1 MSRKPGKLGEY
12 KTKIRAIGVLGNRKG
27 YTDEHRGYWG
37 NRHGRGAHC
46 GRGSCARHQVDAY
59 SRSGNAVPG
68 AESKIVDLANTD
80 ELVSIV
86 NGHDVTIIA
95 VSAGRGTSADPVINA
110 HKALIAAKPAGR
122 LLIVGGA
129 GSLMDENGVRLVDTA
144 GFPEAYKNEAKAFCQ
159 ILEEYRASEGLA
171 WTLLSPAP
179 LIRPGERTGK
189 YNVSLDTPAGTE
201 ISAEDFAVALLDEA
215 ETPKHPGVRFTVAH

>member
-1 MSRKPGKLGEY
+1 MNIAVIGATGMVGER
-12 KTKIRAIGVLGNRKG
+12 TVAEAVA
-27 YTDEHRGYWG
+27 RG
-37 NRHGRGAHC
+37 
-46 GRGSCARHQVDAY
+46 HQVDAY

-68 AESKIVDLANTD
+68 AEGKTVDLANTD

-159 ILEEYRASEGLA
+159 ILEEYQASDGLA

>member
-1 MSRKPGKLGEY
+1 MNIAVIGATGMVGER
-12 KTKIRAIGVLGNRKG
+12 IVAEAVA
-27 YTDEHRGYWG
+27 RG
-37 NRHGRGAHC
+37 
-46 GRGSCARHQVDAY
+46 HQVDAY
-59 SRSGNAVPG
+59 SRSGNVVPG
-68 AESKIVDLANTD
+68 AESKTVDLANTD

-129 GSLMDENGVRLVDTA
+129 GSLMDENGVRLVDTD

-171 WTLLSPAP
+171 WTLLSPHLLSVPVSAP
-179 LIRPGERTGK
+179 ANTMYRLTLLLVLRLVLKILLLLCLMKRKPQ
-189 YNVSLDTPAGTE
+189 NILV
-201 ISAEDFAVALLDEA
+201 FALPLL
-215 ETPKHPGVRFTVAH
+215 TKM

>member
-1 MSRKPGKLGEY
+1 MNIAVIGATGMVGER
-12 KTKIRAIGVLGNRKG
+12 IVAEAVA
-27 YTDEHRGYWG
+27 RG
-37 NRHGRGAHC
+37 
-46 GRGSCARHQVDAY
+46 HQVDAY
-59 SRSGNAVPG
+59 SRSGNVVPG
-68 AESKIVDLANTD
+68 AESKTVDLANTD

-159 ILEEYRASEGLA
+159 ILEEYQASDGLA

-215 ETPKHPGVRFTVAH
+215 ETPKYPGVRFTVAH

>member
-1 MSRKPGKLGEY
+1 MNIAVIGATGMVGER
-12 KTKIRAIGVLGNRKG
+12 TVAEAVA
-27 YTDEHRGYWG
+27 RG
-37 NRHGRGAHC
+37 
-46 GRGSCARHQVDAY
+46 HQVDAY

-68 AESKIVDLANTD
+68 AESKTVDLANTD

-159 ILEEYRASEGLA
+159 ILEEYRASDGLA
-171 WTLLSPAP
+171 WTLLSPHLLSVPVSAP
-179 LIRPGERTGK
+179 ENTMYRLT
-189 YNVSLDTPAGTE
+189 
-201 ISAEDFAVALLDEA
+201 LLLVLRLVLRILLLLCL
-215 ETPKHPGVRFTVAH
+215 TKRKPRNILVFVLPLLTKM

>member
-1 MSRKPGKLGEY
+1 MNIAVIGATGMVGER
-12 KTKIRAIGVLGNRKG
+12 TVAEAVA
-27 YTDEHRGYWG
+27 RG
-37 NRHGRGAHC
+37 
-46 GRGSCARHQVDAY
+46 HQVDAY

-68 AESKIVDLANTD
+68 AESKTVDLANTD

-159 ILEEYRASEGLA
+159 ILEEYRASDGLA

-215 ETPKHPGVRFTVAH
+215 ETPKHPGVRFAVAH

>member
-1 MSRKPGKLGEY
+1 MNIAVIGATGMVGER
-12 KTKIRAIGVLGNRKG
+12 TVAEAVA
-27 YTDEHRGYWG
+27 RG
-37 NRHGRGAHC
+37 
-46 GRGSCARHQVDAY
+46 HQVDAY

-68 AESKIVDLANTD
+68 AEGKTVDLANTD

-86 NGHDVTIIA
+86 NGHDVTIIT

-159 ILEEYRASEGLA
+159 ILEEYQASDGLA

-215 ETPKHPGVRFTVAH
+215 ETPKYPGVRFTVAH

>member
-1 MSRKPGKLGEY
+1 MNIAVIGATGMVGER
-12 KTKIRAIGVLGNRKG
+12 IVAEAVA
-27 YTDEHRGYWG
+27 RG
-37 NRHGRGAHC
+37 
-46 GRGSCARHQVDAY
+46 HQVDAY
-59 SRSGNAVPG
+59 SRSGNVVPG
-68 AESKIVDLANTD
+68 AESKTVDLANTD

-144 GFPEAYKNEAKAFCQ
+144 GFPEAYTNEAKAFCP
-159 ILEEYRASEGLA
+159 ILADYRASDGLA

-215 ETPKHPGVRFTVAH
+215 ETPKYPGVRFTVAH

>member
-1 MSRKPGKLGEY
+1 MNIAVIGATGMVGER
-12 KTKIRAIGVLGNRKG
+12 IVAEAVA
-27 YTDEHRGYWG
+27 RG
-37 NRHGRGAHC
+37 
-46 GRGSCARHQVDAY
+46 HQVDAY
-59 SRSGNAVPG
+59 SRSGNVVPG
-68 AESKIVDLANTD
+68 AESKTVDLANTD

-159 ILEEYRASEGLA
+159 ILEEYQASDGLA

>member
-1 MSRKPGKLGEY
+1 MNIAVIGATGMVGER
-12 KTKIRAIGVLGNRKG
+12 TVAEAVA
-27 YTDEHRGYWG
+27 RG
-37 NRHGRGAHC
+37 
-46 GRGSCARHQVDAY
+46 HQVDAY

-68 AESKIVDLANTD
+68 AEGKTVDLANTD

-144 GFPEAYKNEAKAFCQ
+144 GFPEAYKNEAKAFFQ

>member
-1 MSRKPGKLGEY
+1 MNIAVIGATGMVGER
-12 KTKIRAIGVLGNRKG
+12 TVAEAVA
-27 YTDEHRGYWG
+27 RG
-37 NRHGRGAHC
+37 
-46 GRGSCARHQVDAY
+46 HQVDAY
-59 SRSGNAVPG
+59 SRSGNAVPS
-68 AESKIVDLANTD
+68 AESKTVDLANTD

-159 ILEEYRASEGLA
+159 ILEEYQASDGLA

>member
-1 MSRKPGKLGEY
+1 MNIAVIGATGMVGER
-12 KTKIRAIGVLGNRKG
+12 TVAEAVA
-27 YTDEHRGYWG
+27 RG
-37 NRHGRGAHC
+37 
-46 GRGSCARHQVDAY
+46 HQVDAY

-68 AESKIVDLANTD
+68 AEGKAVDLANTD

-86 NGHDVTIIA
+86 N
-95 VSAGRGTSADPVINA
+95 GRGTSADPVINA

-159 ILEEYRASEGLA
+159 ILEEYRASDGLA

>member
-1 MSRKPGKLGEY
+1 MNIAVIGATGMVGER
-12 KTKIRAIGVLGNRKG
+12 TVAEAVA
-27 YTDEHRGYWG
+27 RG
-37 NRHGRGAHC
+37 
-46 GRGSCARHQVDAY
+46 HQVDAY

-68 AESKIVDLANTD
+68 AEGKTVDLANTD

-86 NGHDVTIIA
+86 NGHDVTIIT

-159 ILEEYRASEGLA
+159 ILEEYQASDGLA

>member
-1 MSRKPGKLGEY
+1 MC
-12 KTKIRAIGVLGNRKG
+12 IRDR
-27 YTDEHRGYWG
+27 
-37 NRHGRGAHC
+37 
-46 GRGSCARHQVDAY
+46 
-59 SRSGNAVPG
+59 
-68 AESKIVDLANTD
+68 ANTD

-159 ILEEYRASEGLA
+159 ILEEYRASDGLA

>member
-1 MSRKPGKLGEY
+1 MNIAVIGATGMVGER
-12 KTKIRAIGVLGNRKG
+12 IVAEAVA
-27 YTDEHRGYWG
+27 RG
-37 NRHGRGAHC
+37 
-46 GRGSCARHQVDAY
+46 HQVDAY
-59 SRSGNAVPG
+59 SRSGNVVPG
-68 AESKIVDLANTD
+68 AESKTVDLANTD

-129 GSLMDENGVRLVDTA
+129 GSLMDENGVRLVDTD

-159 ILEEYRASEGLA
+159 ILEEYQASDGLA

-215 ETPKHPGVRFTVAH
+215 ETPKYPGVRFTVAH

>member
-1 MSRKPGKLGEY
+1 MNIAVIGATGMVGER
-12 KTKIRAIGVLGNRKG
+12 IVAEAVA
-27 YTDEHRGYWG
+27 RG
-37 NRHGRGAHC
+37 
-46 GRGSCARHQVDAY
+46 HQVDAY
-59 SRSGNAVPG
+59 SRSGNVVPG
-68 AESKIVDLANTD
+68 AESKTVDLANTD

-129 GSLMDENGVRLVDTA
+129 GSLMDENGVRLVDTE

-159 ILEEYRASEGLA
+159 ILEEYQASDGLA